1 MPRYTSRTGRDVVLR
16 FKGRE
21 ITIPTDGYYETSA
34 DDLADTFPKHV
45 RKVKLNEII
54 REIERRLLPV
64 NIKSID
70 TPKLTP
76 ITLTI
81 TPLQSPDLTP
91 IVINSLSEIPLAPI
105 KELQLKSENNKLIT
119 ETINNII
126 ATTNDSDL
134 NEFLGMIRDILS
146 SEK

>member
-16 FKGRE
+16 FKGTE
-21 ITIPTDGYYETSA
+21 ITVPAGGYYETSA

-45 RKVKLNEII
+45 RKVELNEII

-76 ITLTI
+76 ITLAI
-81 TPLQSPDLTP
+81 APVQSPDLTP
-91 IVINSLSEIPLAPI
+91 IVINSLSEISLAPI
-105 KELQLKSENNKLIT
+105 KEVSINPKNHEKILEI
-119 ETINNII
+119 INNSMNY
-126 ATTNDSDL
+126 TNDPDL